1 MTIKLGLEMTTGP
14 LPYSLL
20 TKRIEHEIMEQLRP
34 LARKHTAD
42 RNEIVSDWSSE
53 HRPLFKD
60 FVYVENNVIIID
72 IDITNANRKI
82 GKYSSATIED
92 LWRWWEETG
101 TKPHTIVPVRAM
113 ALRFK
118 VGSIVVY
125 TKRVNHPGTRPQ
137 ERTVKGDQ
145 QILSA
150 IEPLIE
156 QGIQDGLRHKKSTVK
171 K

>member
-1 MTIKLGLEMTTGP
+1 MKLGLEMTTGP
-14 LPYSLL
+14 LPHSLL
-20 TKRIEHEIMEQLRP
+20 TKRIENEIMENLRP
-34 LARKHTAD
+34 LVRKHAEKRRD
-42 RNEIVSDWSSE
+42 IVSGWSTE
-53 HRPLFKD
+53 HRPNFRGS
-60 FVYVENNVIIID
+60 VYVENHVIILD

-82 GKYSSATIED
+82 DKYSSATIED

-101 TKPHTIVPVRAM
+101 TRPHTIVPVRAM

-118 VGSIVVY
+118 VGGVVVY
-125 TKRVNHPGTRPQ
+125 TKRVNHPGTQPQ

-156 QGIQDGLRHKKSTVK
+156 QGIQNALRHKKSTVK